1 MIESDNKV
9 LKEIEVYSTD
19 ENSTETYITKEDV
32 YTFVRMFKAVLDR
45 VFPKFKFLNDYTKA
59 IVKIFSKLNIPIPWT
74 LSSGALISQSYLN
87 YNSVKLKPFSF
98 IN

>member
-59 IVKIFSKLNIPIPWT
+59 IVKIFSKLNIPIP
-74 LSSGALISQSYLN
+74 
-87 YNSVKLKPFSF
+87 
-98 IN
+98 